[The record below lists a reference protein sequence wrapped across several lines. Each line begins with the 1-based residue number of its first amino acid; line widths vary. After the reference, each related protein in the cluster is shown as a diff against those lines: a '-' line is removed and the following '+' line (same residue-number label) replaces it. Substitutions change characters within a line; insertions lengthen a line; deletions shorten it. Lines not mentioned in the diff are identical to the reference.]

1 MKFNEV
7 AEQGIIFKKVCADY
21 IIENLE
27 LIKNEEI
34 TLSINCEG
42 EVISVSKENFS
53 FTYEHV
59 SEYGYFTKDT
69 VYLKEPENVP
79 FIMFFN
85 LVLLIADKKNE
96 DPMLVL
102 DFC

>member
-1 MKFNEV
+1 MEFKDV
-7 AEQGIIFKKVCADY
+7 AEKGLIFKKVCADY

-27 LIKNEEI
+27 LIKNEKI
-34 TLSINCEG
+34 TLSLDLEGRIIN
-42 EVISVSKENFS
+42 ISRENFS
-53 FTYEHV
+53 FTCERL

-69 VYLKEPENVP
+69 LYLKEPENVP
-79 FIMFFN
+79 FIVLFN

-96 DPMLVL
+96 DPMVIL